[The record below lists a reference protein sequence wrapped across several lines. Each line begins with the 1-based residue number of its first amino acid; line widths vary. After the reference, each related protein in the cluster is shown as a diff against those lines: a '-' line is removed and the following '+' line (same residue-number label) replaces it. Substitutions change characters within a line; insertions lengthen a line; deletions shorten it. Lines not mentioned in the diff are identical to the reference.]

1 MEVNKKMFLQS
12 STTSF
17 YEAPLSEYFDEECKS
32 EYYDQML
39 QGTFNFPINTDRY
52 SKMLLEKWR
61 NILVS
66 KTSLHTLRLI
76 NSSESDYHQERKLQ
90 QVSPV
95 SSLVIWKLSVVT
107 SDKQPQQ
114 WRYFH
119 ESHLEQAIVIKDG
132 KHL

>member
-52 SKMLLEKWR
+52 SKMLLEK
-61 NILVS
+61 
-66 KTSLHTLRLI
+66 
-76 NSSESDYHQERKLQ
+76 
-90 QVSPV
+90 
-95 SSLVIWKLSVVT
+95 
-107 SDKQPQQ
+107 
-114 WRYFH
+114 
-119 ESHLEQAIVIKDG
+119 
-132 KHL
+132 